1 MKCMTQGTLISQ
13 GSNKGQCEGIRKVF
27 TGSCD
32 LLFMLCFEVDLVLNG
47 MAGTPFRWRTFITI
61 TSPKLLFLEGL
72 CLFLRWP
79 HWIQDAQQCHCNTE
93 SESKRSWHRRAQTS
107 CSKMGFYFKFSSI
120 SLFTHFM
127 DQNTHTPSKYSHRHR
142 ICPIYTAYFTF
153 IDREQFRLIYYK
165 RALF

>member
-13 GSNKGQCEGIRKVF
+13 GSNKGQSEGIRKVF

-72 CLFLRWP
+72 CFFLRWP

-93 SESKRSWHRRAQTS
+93 SKSKRSWHRRAQTS

-120 SLFTHFM
+120 PLFTDFM
-127 DQNTHTPSKYSHRHR
+127 DQNTHSVQVQPQASNLPNIH
-142 ICPIYTAYFTF
+142 CLFYFYWPRTVKV
-153 IDREQFRLIYYK
+153 DL
-165 RALF
+165 L